1 VEIQQ
6 SDSVS
11 LSVQGSS
18 LVQVHVDFLSLYEKK
33 KQRKKTPRM
42 DLHFSHAKKQK
53 KKEKK
58 GRWLNAIGCF
68 FRERFVCESGE

>member
-1 VEIQQ
+1 VQHRTPL
-6 SDSVS
+6 S
-11 LSVQGSS
+11 LSVLGSS

-53 KKEKK
+53 KRKVD
-58 GRWLNAIGCF
+58 G
-68 FRERFVCESGE
+68 